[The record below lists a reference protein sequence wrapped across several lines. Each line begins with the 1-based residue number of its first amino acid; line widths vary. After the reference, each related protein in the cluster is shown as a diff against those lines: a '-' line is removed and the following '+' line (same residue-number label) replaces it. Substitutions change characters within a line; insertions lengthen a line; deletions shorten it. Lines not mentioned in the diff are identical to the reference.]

1 MLTFILFKG
10 FFIGRNQDRLC
21 NTRSSICIHNEQHPI
36 SRDDN
41 TRITGNCDGPLSKEG
56 PAFKNQRN
64 TALVSVDSMCGT
76 AEADQGMTWG
86 SLTGPR
92 TVVSSFS
99 EIYSNL
105 SLSLKSKLI
114 YRFLTDNN
122 YSLN

>member
-1 MLTFILFKG
+1 
-10 FFIGRNQDRLC
+10 
-21 NTRSSICIHNEQHPI
+21 
-36 SRDDN
+36 
-41 TRITGNCDGPLSKEG
+41 
-56 PAFKNQRN
+56 
-64 TALVSVDSMCGT
+64 MCGT